1 MSVPYDYYRIFY
13 YVAKY
18 GSFTHAAAALHG
30 SQPNITRT
38 INLLE
43 QELGCRLFERSHRGV
58 TLTPEGQ
65 RLYAH
70 VQIMQEQLQAAESE
84 LASCRSLDHG
94 QIAIGASETAL
105 HGLLLPVLRDFRR
118 RYPGVR
124 LQITNHSTPQAIGA
138 LRSGLVE
145 LAVVGTPCGELDPP
159 LTEQRLRP
167 FRDLL
172 VAGPEYRCLA
182 GRPLTYEDLARQP
195 MICLGP
201 DSSTYGFYAQ
211 LFAEHGAILEP
222 DIQTATTDQI
232 LPLVRYGLG
241 IAFVPEDF
249 AREALAK
256 GEVVGLE
263 LETPP
268 PARYISLVKDKTRP
282 LGVAAME
289 LERMLRAASGRG
301 ITATASAS
309 GRPAPPASGPAGD
322 G

>member
-18 GSFTHAAAALHG
+18 SSFTQAAAALHG

-58 TLTPEGQ
+58 TLTPEGE

-70 VQIMQEQLQAAESE
+70 VQIMQEQMQAAEYE
-84 LASCRSLDHG
+84 LASRRSLHSG

-105 HGLLLPVLRDFRR
+105 HGLLLPVLRDFKR

-124 LQITNHSTPQAIGA
+124 LQITNHSTPQAVAA

-145 LAVVGTPCGELDPP
+145 LAVVGTPCGEIDAP
-159 LTEQRLRP
+159 LNEQRLRT

-172 VAGPEYRCLA
+172 VAGPDYAYLA
-182 GRPLTYEDLARQP
+182 QQKLTYSEIARLP
-195 MICLGP
+195 MISLGP
-201 DSSTYGFYAQ
+201 DSSTHAFYAQ
-211 LFAEHGAILEP
+211 LFAEHGAMLEP

-232 LPLVRYGLG
+232 LPLVCYGMGL
-241 IAFVPEDF
+241 AFVPEDF
-249 AREALAK
+249 AREAIAQK
-256 GEVVGLE
+256 EVVCLQM
-263 LETPP
+263 ETPP
-268 PARYISLVKDKTRP
+268 PPRYISLVKDKSRP
-282 LGVAAME
+282 LSVAAME
-289 LERMLRAASGRG
+289 LERMLRE
-301 ITATASAS
+301 ASAQ
-309 GRPAPPASGPAGD
+309 
-322 G
+322 

>member
-18 GSFTHAAAALHG
+18 SSFTQAAAALHG

-58 TLTPEGQ
+58 TLTPEGE

-70 VQIMQEQLQAAESE
+70 VQIMQEQMQAAEYE
-84 LASCRSLDHG
+84 LASRRSLHSG

-105 HGLLLPVLRDFRR
+105 HGLLLPVLRDFKR

-124 LQITNHSTPQAIGA
+124 LQITNHSTPQAIAA

-145 LAVVGTPCGELDPP
+145 LAVVGTPCGEIDAL
-159 LTEQRLRP
+159 LNEQRLRT

-172 VAGPEYRCLA
+172 VAGPDYAYLA
-182 GRPLTYEDLARQP
+182 QQKLTYSEIARLP
-195 MICLGP
+195 MISLGP
-201 DSSTYGFYAQ
+201 DSSTHAFYAQ
-211 LFAEHGAILEP
+211 LFAEHGAMLEP

-232 LPLVRYGLG
+232 LPLVCYGMGL
-241 IAFVPEDF
+241 AFVPEDF
-249 AREALAK
+249 AREAIAQK
-256 GEVVGLE
+256 EVVCLQM
-263 LETPP
+263 ETPP
-268 PARYISLVKDKTRP
+268 PPRYISLVKDKSRP
-282 LGVAAME
+282 LSVAAME
-289 LERMLRAASGRG
+289 LERMLRE
-301 ITATASAS
+301 ASAQ
-309 GRPAPPASGPAGD
+309 
-322 G
+322 

>member
-18 GSFTHAAAALHG
+18 SSFTQAAAALHG

-58 TLTPEGQ
+58 TLTPEGE

-70 VQIMQEQLQAAESE
+70 VQIMQEQMQAAEYE
-84 LASCRSLDHG
+84 LASRRSLHSG

-105 HGLLLPVLRDFRR
+105 HGLLLPVLRDFKR

-124 LQITNHSTPQAIGA
+124 LQITNHSTPQAIAA

-145 LAVVGTPCGELDPP
+145 LAVVGTPCGGIDAP
-159 LTEQRLRP
+159 LNEQRLRT

-172 VAGPEYRCLA
+172 VAGPDYAYLA
-182 GRPLTYEDLARQP
+182 QQKLTYSEIARLP
-195 MICLGP
+195 MISLGP
-201 DSSTYGFYAQ
+201 DSSTHAFYAQ
-211 LFAEHGAILEP
+211 LFAEHGAMLEP

-232 LPLVRYGLG
+232 LPLVCYGMGL
-241 IAFVPEDF
+241 AFVPEDF
-249 AREALAK
+249 AREAIAQK
-256 GEVVGLE
+256 EVVCLQM
-263 LETPP
+263 ETPP
-268 PARYISLVKDKTRP
+268 PPRYISLVKDKSRP
-282 LGVAAME
+282 LSVAAME
-289 LERMLRAASGRG
+289 LERMLRE
-301 ITATASAS
+301 ASAQ
-309 GRPAPPASGPAGD
+309 
-322 G
+322 

>member
-18 GSFTHAAAALHG
+18 SSFTQAAAALHG

-58 TLTPEGQ
+58 TLTPEGE

-70 VQIMQEQLQAAESE
+70 VQIMQEQMQAAEYE
-84 LASCRSLDHG
+84 LASRRSLHSG

-105 HGLLLPVLRDFRR
+105 HGLLLPVLRDFKR

-124 LQITNHSTPQAIGA
+124 LQITNHSTPQAIAA

-145 LAVVGTPCGELDPP
+145 LAVVGTPCGEIDAP
-159 LTEQRLRP
+159 LNEQRLRT

-172 VAGPEYRCLA
+172 VAGPDYAYLA
-182 GRPLTYEDLARQP
+182 QQKLTYSEIARLP
-195 MICLGP
+195 MISLGP
-201 DSSTYGFYAQ
+201 DSSTHAFYAQ
-211 LFAEHGAILEP
+211 LFAEHGAMLEP

-232 LPLVRYGLG
+232 LPLVCYGMGL
-241 IAFVPEDF
+241 AFVPEDF
-249 AREALAK
+249 AREAIAQK
-256 GEVVGLE
+256 EVVCLQM
-263 LETPP
+263 ETPP
-268 PARYISLVKDKTRP
+268 PPRYISLVKDKSRP
-282 LGVAAME
+282 LSVAAME
-289 LERMLRAASGRG
+289 LERMLRE
-301 ITATASAS
+301 ASAQ
-309 GRPAPPASGPAGD
+309 
-322 G
+322 

>member
-18 GSFTHAAAALHG
+18 SSFTQSAAALHG

-58 TLTPEGQ
+58 TLTPEGE

-70 VQIMQEQLQAAESE
+70 VQIMQEQMQAAESE
-84 LASCRSLDHG
+84 LASRRSLHSG

-105 HGLLLPVLRDFRR
+105 HGLLLPVLRDFKR

-124 LQITNHSTPQAIGA
+124 LQITNHSTPQAIAA

-145 LAVVGTPCGELDPP
+145 LAVVGTPCGEIDAP
-159 LTEQRLRP
+159 LNEQRLRT

-172 VAGPEYRCLA
+172 VAGPDYAYLA
-182 GRPLTYEDLARQP
+182 QQKLTYSEIARLP
-195 MICLGP
+195 MISLGP
-201 DSSTYGFYAQ
+201 DSSTHAFYAQ
-211 LFAEHGAILEP
+211 LFAEHGAMLEP

-232 LPLVRYGLG
+232 LPLVCYGMGL
-241 IAFVPEDF
+241 AFVPEDF
-249 AREALAK
+249 AREAIAQK
-256 GEVVGLE
+256 EVVCLQM
-263 LETPP
+263 ETPP
-268 PARYISLVKDKTRP
+268 PPRYISLVKDKSRP
-282 LGVAAME
+282 LSVAAME
-289 LERMLRAASGRG
+289 LERMLRE
-301 ITATASAS
+301 ASAQ
-309 GRPAPPASGPAGD
+309 
-322 G
+322 

>member
-18 GSFTHAAAALHG
+18 SSFTQAAAALHG

-58 TLTPEGQ
+58 TLTPEGE

-70 VQIMQEQLQAAESE
+70 VQIMQEQMQAAEYE
-84 LASCRSLDHG
+84 LASRRSLHSG

-105 HGLLLPVLRDFRR
+105 HGLLLPVLRDFKR

-124 LQITNHSTPQAIGA
+124 LQITNHSTPQAIAA

-145 LAVVGTPCGELDPP
+145 LAVVGTPCGEIDAP
-159 LTEQRLRP
+159 LNEQRLRT

-172 VAGPEYRCLA
+172 VAGPDYAYLA
-182 GRPLTYEDLARQP
+182 QQKLTYSEIARLP
-195 MICLGP
+195 MISLGP
-201 DSSTYGFYAQ
+201 DSSTHAFYAQ
-211 LFAEHGAILEP
+211 LFAEHGAMLEP

-232 LPLVRYGLG
+232 LPLVCYGMGL
-241 IAFVPEDF
+241 AFVPEDF
-249 AREALAK
+249 AREAIAQK
-256 GEVVGLE
+256 EVVCFQM
-263 LETPP
+263 ETPP
-268 PARYISLVKDKTRP
+268 PPRYISLVKDKSRP
-282 LGVAAME
+282 LSVAAME
-289 LERMLRAASGRG
+289 LERMLRE
-301 ITATASAS
+301 ASAQ
-309 GRPAPPASGPAGD
+309 
-322 G
+322 

>member
-18 GSFTHAAAALHG
+18 RSFTQAAAALHG

-58 TLTPEGQ
+58 TLTPEGE

-70 VQIMQEQLQAAESE
+70 VQIMQEQLQAAEYE
-84 LASCRSLDHG
+84 LASRRSLHSG

-105 HGLLLPVLRDFRR
+105 HGLLLPVLRDFKR

-124 LQITNHSTPQAIGA
+124 LQITNHSTPQAIAA

-145 LAVVGTPCGELDPP
+145 LAVVGTPCGELTVP

-167 FRDLL
+167 FHDLL
-172 VAGPEYRCLA
+172 VAGQEYAYLA
-182 GRPLTYEDLARQP
+182 DRTLTYEEVAQLP
-195 MICLGP
+195 LISLGS
-201 DSSTYGFYAQ
+201 DSSTHTFYSQ
-211 LFAEHGAILEP
+211 LFAEHGAMLEP
-222 DIQTATTDQI
+222 DVQTATTDQI

-241 IAFVPEDF
+241 LAFVPEDF

-256 GEVVGLE
+256 KDVVQLR
-263 LETPP
+263 LQTPP
-268 PARYISLVKDKTRP
+268 PARYISLVKDKSRP
-282 LGVAAME
+282 LSVAAIE
-289 LERMLRAASGRG
+289 LERMLRAAS
-301 ITATASAS
+301 AQ
-309 GRPAPPASGPAGD
+309 
-322 G
+322 

>member
-18 GSFTHAAAALHG
+18 SSFTQAAAALHG

-58 TLTPEGQ
+58 TLTPEGE

-70 VQIMQEQLQAAESE
+70 VQIMQEQMQAAEYE
-84 LASCRSLDHG
+84 LASRRSLHSG

-105 HGLLLPVLRDFRR
+105 HGLLLPVLRDFKG

-124 LQITNHSTPQAIGA
+124 LQITNHSTPQAIAA

-145 LAVVGTPCGELDPP
+145 LAVVGTPCGEIDAP
-159 LTEQRLRP
+159 LNEQRLRT

-172 VAGPEYRCLA
+172 VAGPDYAYLA
-182 GRPLTYEDLARQP
+182 QQKLTYSEIARLP
-195 MICLGP
+195 MISLGP
-201 DSSTYGFYAQ
+201 DSSTHAFYAQ
-211 LFAEHGAILEP
+211 LFAEHGAMLEP

-232 LPLVRYGLG
+232 LPLVCYGMGL
-241 IAFVPEDF
+241 AFVPEDF
-249 AREALAK
+249 AREAIAQK
-256 GEVVGLE
+256 EVVCLQM
-263 LETPP
+263 ETPP
-268 PARYISLVKDKTRP
+268 PPRYISLVKDKSRP
-282 LGVAAME
+282 LSVAAME
-289 LERMLRAASGRG
+289 LERMLRAAS
-301 ITATASAS
+301 AQ
-309 GRPAPPASGPAGD
+309 
-322 G
+322 

>member
-18 GSFTHAAAALHG
+18 SSFTQAAAALHG

-58 TLTPEGQ
+58 TLTPEGE

-70 VQIMQEQLQAAESE
+70 VQIMQEQMQAAEYE
-84 LASCRSLDHG
+84 LASRRSLHSG

-105 HGLLLPVLRDFRR
+105 HGLLLPVLRDFKR

-124 LQITNHSTPQAIGA
+124 LQITNHSTPQAIAA

-145 LAVVGTPCGELDPP
+145 LAVVGTPCGEIDAP
-159 LTEQRLRP
+159 LNEPRLRT

-172 VAGPEYRCLA
+172 VAGPDYAYLA
-182 GRPLTYEDLARQP
+182 QQKLTYSEIARLP
-195 MICLGP
+195 MISLGP
-201 DSSTYGFYAQ
+201 DSSTHAFYAQ
-211 LFAEHGAILEP
+211 LFAEHGAMLEP

-232 LPLVRYGLG
+232 LPLVCYGMGL
-241 IAFVPEDF
+241 AFVPEDF
-249 AREALAK
+249 AREAIAQK
-256 GEVVGLE
+256 EVVCLQM
-263 LETPP
+263 ETPP
-268 PARYISLVKDKTRP
+268 PPRYISLVKDKSRP
-282 LGVAAME
+282 LSVAAME
-289 LERMLRAASGRG
+289 LERMLRE
-301 ITATASAS
+301 ASAQ
-309 GRPAPPASGPAGD
+309 
-322 G
+322 

>member
-18 GSFTHAAAALHG
+18 SSFTQAAAALHG

-58 TLTPEGQ
+58 TLTPEGE

-70 VQIMQEQLQAAESE
+70 VQVMQEQLQAAEYE
-84 LASCRSLDHG
+84 LASRRSLHSG

-105 HGLLLPVLRDFRR
+105 HGLLLPVLRDFKR

-124 LQITNHSTPQAIGA
+124 LQITNHSTPQAIAA

-145 LAVVGTPCGELDPP
+145 LAVVGTPCGELTAP

-167 FRDLL
+167 FHDLL
-172 VAGPEYRCLA
+172 VAGPEYGYLA
-182 GRPLTYEDLARQP
+182 GRRLTYEDIAGLP
-195 MICLGP
+195 LISLGH
-201 DSSTYGFYAQ
+201 DSSTYAFYAQ
-211 LFAEHGAILEP
+211 LFAEHGAMLEP
-222 DIQTATTDQI
+222 DVQTATTDQI
-232 LPLVRYGLG
+232 LPLVCYGLG
-241 IAFVPEDF
+241 VAFVPEDF

-256 GEVVGLE
+256 KDVVQLE
-263 LETPP
+263 LQIPP
-268 PARYISLVKDKTRP
+268 PVRYISLVKDKSRP
-282 LGVAAME
+282 LSVAAME
-289 LERMLRAASGRG
+289 LERMLRAAS
-301 ITATASAS
+301 AQ
-309 GRPAPPASGPAGD
+309 
-322 G
+322 

>member
-18 GSFTHAAAALHG
+18 SSFTQAAAALHG

-58 TLTPEGQ
+58 TLTPEGE

-70 VQIMQEQLQAAESE
+70 VQIMQEQMQAAEYE
-84 LASCRSLDHG
+84 LASRRSLHSG

-105 HGLLLPVLRDFRR
+105 HGLLLPVLRDFKR

-124 LQITNHSTPQAIGA
+124 LQITNHSTPQAIAA

-145 LAVVGTPCGELDPP
+145 LAVVGTPCGEIDAP
-159 LTEQRLRP
+159 LNEQRLRT

-172 VAGPEYRCLA
+172 VAGPDYAYLA
-182 GRPLTYEDLARQP
+182 QQKLTYSEIARLP
-195 MICLGP
+195 MISLGP
-201 DSSTYGFYAQ
+201 DSSTHAFYAQ
-211 LFAEHGAILEP
+211 LFAEHGAMLEP

-232 LPLVRYGLG
+232 LPLVCYGMGLG
-241 IAFVPEDF
+241 FVPEDF
-249 AREALAK
+249 AREAIAQK
-256 GEVVGLE
+256 EVVCLQME
-263 LETPP
+263 PP
-268 PARYISLVKDKTRP
+268 PPPRYISLVKDKSRP
-282 LGVAAME
+282 LSVAAME
-289 LERMLRAASGRG
+289 LERMLRE
-301 ITATASAS
+301 ASAQ
-309 GRPAPPASGPAGD
+309 
-322 G
+322 

>member
-18 GSFTHAAAALHG
+18 SSFTQAAAALHG

-58 TLTPEGQ
+58 TLTPEGE

-70 VQIMQEQLQAAESE
+70 VQIMQEQMQAAEYE
-84 LASCRSLDHG
+84 LASRRSLHSG

-105 HGLLLPVLRDFRR
+105 HGLLLPVLRDFKR

-124 LQITNHSTPQAIGA
+124 LQITNHSTPQAIAA

-145 LAVVGTPCGELDPP
+145 LAVVGTPCGEIDAP
-159 LTEQRLRP
+159 LNEQRLRT

-172 VAGPEYRCLA
+172 VAGPDYAYLA
-182 GRPLTYEDLARQP
+182 QQKLTYSEIARLP
-195 MICLGP
+195 MISLGP
-201 DSSTYGFYAQ
+201 DSSTHAFYAQ
-211 LFAEHGAILEP
+211 LFAEHGAMLEP

-232 LPLVRYGLG
+232 LPLVCYGMGL
-241 IAFVPEDF
+241 AFVPEDF
-249 AREALAK
+249 AREAIAQK
-256 GEVVGLE
+256 EVVCLQM
-263 LETPP
+263 ETPP
-268 PARYISLVKDKTRP
+268 PPRYISLVKDKSRP
-282 LGVAAME
+282 LSVAAME
-289 LERMLRAASGRG
+289 LERMLRE
-301 ITATASAS
+301 ASA
-309 GRPAPPASGPAGD
+309 R
-322 G
+322 

>member
-18 GSFTHAAAALHG
+18 SSFTQAAAALHG

-58 TLTPEGQ
+58 TLTPEGE

-70 VQIMQEQLQAAESE
+70 VQIMQEQMQAAEYE
-84 LASCRSLDHG
+84 LASRRSLHSG

-105 HGLLLPVLRDFRR
+105 HGLLLPVLRDFKR

-124 LQITNHSTPQAIGA
+124 LQITNHSTPQAIAA

-145 LAVVGTPCGELDPP
+145 LAVVGTPCGEIDAP
-159 LTEQRLRP
+159 LNEQRLRT

-172 VAGPEYRCLA
+172 VAGPDYAYLA
-182 GRPLTYEDLARQP
+182 QQKLTYSEIARLP
-195 MICLGP
+195 MISLGP
-201 DSSTYGFYAQ
+201 DSSTHAFYAQ
-211 LFAEHGAILEP
+211 LFAEHGAMLEP

-232 LPLVRYGLG
+232 LPLVCYGMGL
-241 IAFVPEDF
+241 AFVPEDF
-249 AREALAK
+249 AREAIAQK
-256 GEVVGLE
+256 EVVCLQM
-263 LETPP
+263 ETPP
-268 PARYISLVKDKTRP
+268 PPRYISLVKDQSRP
-282 LGVAAME
+282 LSVAALE
-289 LERMLRAASGRG
+289 LGRMLRE
-301 ITATASAS
+301 ASAQ
-309 GRPAPPASGPAGD
+309 
-322 G
+322 